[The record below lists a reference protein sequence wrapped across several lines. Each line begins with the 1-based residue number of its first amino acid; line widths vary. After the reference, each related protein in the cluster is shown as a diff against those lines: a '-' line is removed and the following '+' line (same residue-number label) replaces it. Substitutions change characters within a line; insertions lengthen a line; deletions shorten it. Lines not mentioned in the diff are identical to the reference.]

1 MSIIKVENLDFK
13 INKKY
18 VLKDVSFDVKEKSI
32 TGLIGPDAG
41 GKTSLIRNIA
51 GLLKPSSGKIFVFDY
66 EAYENKHKILCNV
79 GYMPQTFGLYEDLT
93 VYENLKLFC
102 SLKGINQ
109 SKTLDTINNILEFTN
124 LSQFKNRLSGKL
136 SGGMKQKLGLG
147 CAIMGEPKLL
157 ILDEPSVGV
166 DPLSRVELIN
176 MIKKMKD
183 KGTAILWATSY
194 LNEIDYFD
202 DVIILNEGKLIYK
215 GDKNIL
221 TEKVKNRVYN
231 IELKTQENMR
241 NVFVNLI
248 TKKDVFKDF
257 VPQGRYIKVLLYD
270 NNTGSDVYPGLKKTE
285 PSYED
290 GVIDMLGANGFKVP
304 KLLNELKLPNYNIEY
319 PIQAIN
325 LQKKYGDFYAVKDN
339 SFKIKRGEIFGLL
352 GPNGAGK
359 STTFKMICSLIKPTE
374 GNVKIMDINVTK
386 DPFKAKE
393 FIGYMAQKFSL
404 YGNLTVYQNLN
415 FFASLYGLSN
425 HKKKEQ
431 IEAVA
436 EIFNLNKFYDVYASD
451 LSIGYKQRLSLAKS
465 ILHFPPCLFL
475 DEPTSGVDP
484 ISRREFWDYINILSL
499 KGITVMITTHF
510 MDEASYCDRISL
522 FYKGESIALGTP
534 SEIINEYSSDDTLE
548 NAFINLINKY

>member
-202 DVIILNEGKLIYK
+202 DVLILNEGKLIYK

-248 TKKDVFKDF
+248 SKKDVFKDF

-270 NNTGSDVYPGLKKTE
+270 NNAGSDIYPGLKKTE

-290 GVIDMLGANGFKVP
+290 GVIDMLDANGFKVP
-304 KLLNELKLPNYNIEY
+304 KVLNELKLPDYNIEY

-339 SFKIKRGEIFGLL
+339 SFKIKKGEIFGLL

-374 GNVKIMDINVTK
+374 GNVKIMDIDVTK
-386 DPFKAKE
+386 DPSKAKE

-431 IEAVA
+431 IESVA

-534 SEIINEYSSDDTLE
+534 SEIINEYSTDDTLE
-548 NAFINLINKY
+548 NAFINLINKN

>member
-166 DPLSRVELIN
+166 DPLSRVELKN

-202 DVIILNEGKLIYK
+202 DVLILNEGKLIYK

-248 TKKDVFKDF
+248 SKKDVFKDF

-270 NNTGSDVYPGLKKTE
+270 NNAGSDIYPGLKKTE

-290 GVIDMLGANGFKVP
+290 GVIDMLDANGFKVP
-304 KLLNELKLPNYNIEY
+304 KVLNELKLPDYNIEY

-339 SFKIKRGEIFGLL
+339 SFKIKKGEIFGLL

-374 GNVKIMDINVTK
+374 GNVKIMDIDVTK
-386 DPFKAKE
+386 DPSKAKE

-431 IEAVA
+431 IESVA

-534 SEIINEYSSDDTLE
+534 SEIINEYSTDDTLE
-548 NAFINLINKY
+548 NAFINLINKN